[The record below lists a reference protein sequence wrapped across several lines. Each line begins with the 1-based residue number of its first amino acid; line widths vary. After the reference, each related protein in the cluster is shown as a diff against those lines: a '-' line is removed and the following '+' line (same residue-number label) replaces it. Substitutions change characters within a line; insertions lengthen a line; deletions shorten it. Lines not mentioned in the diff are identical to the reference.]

1 MDPSNRLASM
11 VLVTKYDEAAELLLR
26 AREVYQSK
34 QNEAEYL
41 PLKRD
46 TLTVLAGEAHNDR
59 RRMETALFA
68 RAQLLRFEHSVL
80 QESLNRQLAR
90 LARQSVGPGEALR
103 ADLLRLSRFTL
114 LPVTSALV
122 GLDVQD
128 NDEWWERLSEFV
140 RLFGIAS
147 ALQWKEGDIEQE
159 RAETLQAAVDFD
171 AEIFTP
177 AWDRRVGLIARY
189 DRGELAREDLPQDLI
204 TALLAHLPGRPRDV
218 ILREVILFFNAST
231 DTSTMAVATAI
242 FHLSE
247 WLQDHP
253 EDHDLLGDYG
263 FVQRVA
269 FEAIRLH
276 PPPGLIRSA
285 AEDIVLADGRRIPG
299 GKEIFI
305 DLKAVNAD
313 VDVFGPDAAQFNPH
327 RDLPAGVKP
336 YAHGFGGGA
345 HKCIGRPL
353 AMSHDT
359 HDSATSE
366 DGAIGAVVRF
376 IRRLLELGVQLDPA
390 NPPTVR
396 TGNRQERFA
405 TFPILLTEPSALAQ
419 LQDA

>member
-177 AWDRRVGLIARY
+177 AWDRRVSLIARY
-189 DRGELAREDLPQDLI
+189 DRGELTGEDLPQDLI

-247 WLQDHP
+247 WLQVHP
-253 EDHDLLGDYG
+253 EDRDLLGDYG

-313 VDVFGPDAAQFNPH
+313 VDVFGPDAAEFNPH

-376 IRRLLELGVQLDPA
+376 IHRLLELGVQLDPA

>member
-1 MDPSNRLASM
+1 M

-140 RLFGIAS
+140 RLFGIGS

-253 EDHDLLGDYG
+253 EDRDLLGDYG

-376 IRRLLELGVQLDPA
+376 IHRLLELGVQLDPA

>member
-253 EDHDLLGDYG
+253 EDRDLLGDYG

-327 RDLPAGVKP
+327 RDLPTGVKP

-376 IRRLLELGVQLDPA
+376 IHRLLELGVQLDPA